1 MRIVVVVVFAF
12 LLIGLTNR
20 AEAYLDP
27 GSGSMVFQLIVG
39 GIAGLILAIK
49 IFWRRI
55 LSLFGIKANEEA
67 QNHES

>member
-1 MRIVVVVVFAF
+1 MKTILFVVFAF
-12 LLIGLTNR
+12 LLIVMTNR

-27 GSGSMVFQLIVG
+27 GSGSMIFQLIVG

-55 LSLFGIKANEEA
+55 LSLFGIKGKEET